1 MQLRA
6 SIFALAAMGA
16 LGACQSNNE
25 DRDGDDMPQP
35 EATAS
40 PDDGESVSI
49 LRPDI
54 EQVEVPPP
62 PLKNLDVTIGFPEG
76 GSELD
81 DAAEEKL
88 QEILE
93 SEQIGLNGEI
103 ILGGHSDSGGSG
115 SVNERASRARAEA
128 VRDWLVENGIEEDR
142 IEIIAFGEQN
152 PVEPN
157 ALPDGSPNE
166 EGRAANRR
174 VEISIPVVV
183 VEPTEDDT
191 STEAAD

>member
-6 SIFALAAMGA
+6 SIFALAAVAA
-16 LGACQSNNE
+16 LGACQANKD
-25 DRDGDDMPQP
+25 DRAGDDVPQP
-35 EATAS
+35 DATES

-54 EQVEVPPP
+54 EQVEAPPP
-62 PLKNLDVTIGFPEG
+62 PLKNLEVTVGFPEG

-81 DAAEEKL
+81 DAAQAKL
-88 QEILE
+88 REILE

-103 ILGGHSDSGGSG
+103 TLGGHSDAGGSG

-183 VEPTEDDT
+183 VESTDT
-191 STEAAD
+191 DASTEAGD